1 MRGFRA
7 GTFEREHMPRALRR
21 FSPASSLERVEDVD
35 LVALKAQGK
44 RLVLL
49 DVDNTLLP
57 WRHRHRARCG
67 TA

>member
-35 LVALKAQGK
+35 LVAPG
-44 RLVLL
+44 L
-49 DVDNTLLP
+49 DRSRKVDGLQFLHP
-57 WRHRHRARCG
+57 
-67 TA
+67 